1 MSLLKLALSAAQYE
15 LQFKKWGFA
24 KNLKSGEWAALI
36 SQYDLLCQ
44 SKTDVRITVSGS
56 VISKNKIDRARRRYR
71 RPRYNRSRGA
81 LCGGGSISLC
91 FKGSTVRLTL
101 TQMARCQLLAKLMSN
116 SLMNLDNG
124 TNTAAPKPTTPM
136 H

>member
-44 SKTDVRITVSGS
+44 TKIDVRITVSGS
-56 VISKNKIDRARRRYR
+56 VISGNKIDRARRRYR
-71 RPRYNRSRGA
+71 PRRNRVQGVVNKGESSVLFVA
-81 LCGGGSISLC
+81 LSHGEQSGL
-91 FKGSTVRLTL
+91 
-101 TQMARCQLLAKLMSN
+101 
-116 SLMNLDNG
+116 
-124 TNTAAPKPTTPM
+124 P
-136 H
+136 